1 MFANSSTLSSTA
13 AVFQPQGVAAMEY
26 QYYGQQ
32 MNSYDMGSYHYG
44 YDHTYCSNHY
54 SNGGFHLPQKQEVL
68 NLDDFSDLSDSD
80 EESAPIKVAKDIAAD
95 IAEVSEIHDEQL
107 PEPAEEPSPLPC
119 AMRTF
124 NFKETS
130 EAETPKES
138 ETETPETLSSASSA
152 SSEPENEE
160 EASPVYSV
168 RLLLNLRAP
177 LSTEEPLVLYR
188 TEPVPEEKPETK
200 TPEKL
205 QAPKEIRARKK
216 PQLQHSENSW
226 AAQQRRAKTENSSDS
241 KEQVA
246 RSIKSIL
253 NKLTLEKFSSLSQ
266 QLLTCGISSAEHLVV
281 LIHEVF
287 EKATTQHHFIDM
299 YADLCVLLHEHFTA
313 KPLEDGK
320 KLTFKRLLLDEC
332 QSSFERL
339 LTPPSNLEQ
348 LPTEEKTAAEM
359 SYKTHML
366 GNIKLV
372 GGLLARGMLASKVG
386 IAILEEL
393 LSNPTPE
400 ALESVAALLTALGSS
415 CDRPEWPQHVALTA
429 IFQDVALIVK
439 GNSCPTRERCLLKD
453 LLDLR
458 RNGWVDRRPK
468 KMERAMTLKQVAEN
482 KELPKPQLRKVAVV
496 AFDQEKFR
504 AAAQRL
510 LRELQTAQLNEVFD
524 GFKALGMPPASKQPH
539 ELAELLCLVVQEKA
553 ALRDLGFQLLSQIA
567 GEWHSEALAQG
578 VLLMGRAGAG
588 KTSMKSII
596 FANYH
601 SRQVETGC
609 DGDLIACPIADTKML
624 QPTNHVEH
632 NSLRFLGNLRLNLWD
647 CGGQDQFMENYF
659 ESQRENIFQHCEVLI
674 YVLVAARDKNPGND
688 ERKKDVEYFKDA
700 IESLTKHSP
709 NATTFVLIHKLDL
722 VHESKRAEVY
732 RQVKEELLTVAPERA
747 QDRITF
753 MGTSIWDDTLFK
765 AWSKIVAVMVPD
777 PDVLQA
783 HVNFMCQQL
792 MADEVVIFEKN
803 TFLVITRA
811 HTKEMPDQYRFEKL
825 SNIIKQYKLSCQK
838 AKTNFRNF
846 VVKND
851 RFRAII

>member
-1 MFANSSTLSSTA
+1 
-13 AVFQPQGVAAMEY
+13 
-26 QYYGQQ
+26 
-32 MNSYDMGSYHYG
+32 
-44 YDHTYCSNHY
+44 
-54 SNGGFHLPQKQEVL
+54 
-68 NLDDFSDLSDSD
+68 
-80 EESAPIKVAKDIAAD
+80 
-95 IAEVSEIHDEQL
+95 
-107 PEPAEEPSPLPC
+107 
-119 AMRTF
+119 
-124 NFKETS
+124 
-130 EAETPKES
+130 
-138 ETETPETLSSASSA
+138 
-152 SSEPENEE
+152 
-160 EASPVYSV
+160 
-168 RLLLNLRAP
+168 
-177 LSTEEPLVLYR
+177 
-188 TEPVPEEKPETK
+188 
-200 TPEKL
+200 
-205 QAPKEIRARKK
+205 
-216 PQLQHSENSW
+216 
-226 AAQQRRAKTENSSDS
+226 
-241 KEQVA
+241 
-246 RSIKSIL
+246 
-253 NKLTLEKFSSLSQ
+253 
-266 QLLTCGISSAEHLVV
+266 
-281 LIHEVF
+281 
-287 EKATTQHHFIDM
+287 
-299 YADLCVLLHEHFTA
+299 
-313 KPLEDGK
+313 
-320 KLTFKRLLLDEC
+320 
-332 QSSFERL
+332 
-339 LTPPSNLEQ
+339 
-348 LPTEEKTAAEM
+348 M

-439 GNSCPTRERCLLKD
+439 GNSCPTREPALA
-453 LLDLR
+453 
-458 RNGWVDRRPK
+458 P
-468 KMERAMTLKQVAEN
+468 QVAEN

-539 ELAELLCLVVQEKA
+539 ELAELLCLVKA

-578 VLLMGRAGAG
+578 VTWDLRTTNGFKVLLMGRAGAG

-601 SRQVETGC
+601 SR
-609 DGDLIACPIADTKML
+609 DTKML

-688 ERKKDVEYFKDA
+688 ERKKDVESCA
-700 IESLTKHSP
+700 AHGTGGPAVGSS
-709 NATTFVLIHKLDL
+709 
-722 VHESKRAEVY
+722 R
-732 RQVKEELLTVAPERA
+732 
-747 QDRITF
+747 
-753 MGTSIWDDTLFK
+753 TSIWDDTLFK

-792 MADEVVIFEKN
+792 MADEV
-803 TFLVITRA
+803 
-811 HTKEMPDQYRFEKL
+811 EMPDQYRFEKL

-851 RFRAII
+851 RFRAIIAPRCDVDGRDDV